1 MSSYFAFRRPEDG
14 SPAVMEML
22 GRSEFTLRG
31 LWPKRFYGAKAPSR
45 GVGTGFGRCL

>member
-1 MSSYFAFRRPEDG
+1 MSSYFEFRRLEGG
-14 SPAVMEML
+14 SPTVIEML

-31 LWPKRFYGAKAPSR
+31 LWPKRLYGAKAPSR